1 LIEARPL
8 TDSTSQIRAHLW
20 HLGHPIVGDPFY
32 LKNGKLGASQT
43 LHPSAPPMCLHAHR
57 LAFRHPIENKLLRFE
72 SPAPDWA
79 IKKRFA
85 FDPPE

>member
-1 LIEARPL
+1 MVEARQL
-8 TDSTSQIRAHLW
+8 TGGITQIRTHLR
-20 HLGHPIVGDPFY
+20 HLGHPIVADPVY
-32 LKNGKLGASQT
+32 LKPESQT

-57 LAFRHPIENKLLRFE
+57 LAFRHPIENKLVRFE
-72 SPAPDWA
+72 SPAPGWA